1 MKNSCPLSFPST
13 PSSLGAVIFNE
24 RGQALIV
31 GMTLIGVIGKIIGW
45 RQKTRIWQ
53 KLMKAFCEHQL
64 AMYGI
69 YNKEYYYFKNDIYI
83 FNET

>member
-1 MKNSCPLSFPST
+1 MGEVLAYLPGFTSTLLMRMDKNT
-13 PSSLGAVIFNE
+13 PAVY
-24 RGQALIV
+24 V